1 MGSQSVSRFR
11 WKGKGRLEY
20 VAGQKQSFK
29 ESSRPVKT
37 EGKGEDLK
45 EVIERERKER
55 KRGPERRDRDRREEK
70 GRRRS
75 RSRERRERS
84 RSRDRKQR
92 RSRSR
97 ERKRSRSRE
106 RRRSRSKEKRK
117 GGSDQFGRR
126 VRRRSGGSSS
136 GSD

>member
-1 MGSQSVSRFR
+1 MGKAYFKMDNVLIDDRRIHVDFSQSVSRFR

-29 ESSRPVKT
+29 ESARPVKT

-45 EVIERERKER
+45 EVIERER
-55 KRGPERRDRDRREEK
+55 RDRERREEK

-97 ERKRSRSRE
+97 ERRRSRSRERKRSRSRE
-106 RRRSRSKEKRK
+106 KKRSR
-117 GGSDQFGRR
+117 
-126 VRRRSGGSSS
+126 
-136 GSD
+136 